1 MEDAEACAP
10 AMHIYGVGNIGGIES
25 ITLNG
30 IRYYFGFN
38 PSSDSLTSPLFSE
51 IDAMAAFASRYM
63 EQRDGSHDPSY
74 WRALAEE
81 SIGSSELSDEEGSR
95 DFSTGRMQRIST
107 ALRQAQTDN
116 TPIPGFE
123 IEYHLLSLLEAAGG
137 DCNPFEDATLAN
149 ALSRFH
155 LNPREYG
162 LPWIEEMIAILNQ
175 SRPLP
180 SDASYSDAA
189 LVIQRYL
196 DSCVHNS
203 PDNWKALFLPI
214 TSTFRFR

>member
-1 MEDAEACAP
+1 MAR
-10 AMHIYGVGNIGGIES
+10 YGVGNIGGIES

-30 IRYYFGFN
+30 KRYYFGFN
-38 PSSDSLTSPLFSE
+38 YSSDSITSPLFSE
-51 IDAMAAFASRYM
+51 IDGMAAFASRYM

-74 WRALAEE
+74 WHELAEE
-81 SIGSSELSDEEGSR
+81 SIELSELSDEEGSR
-95 DFSTGRMQRIST
+95 DFSTGRMQRTSA
-107 ALRQAQTDN
+107 ALRQARNDN
-116 TPIPGFE
+116 TPLPGFE
-123 IEYHLLSLLEAAGG
+123 IEYHLLCLLEAASG
-137 DCNPFEDATLAN
+137 DSNPFEDAPLAN

-162 LPWIEEMIAILNQ
+162 LPWLEEMIAILDQ

-196 DSCVHNS
+196 DICVQNC
-203 PDNWKALFLPI
+203 PDNWKALFLPL
-214 TSTFRFR
+214 TSV